1 MSKGHVN
8 RRSAGWVYVIDL
20 PGAQAQRCE
29 TCNKRAWVE
38 LGRPVE
44 ICTCGASLGNPHAER
59 RQISRS
65 GFRTRKEAEF
75 ALRSFQAD
83 LDKGANPLP
92 ATTTVSEWAMQWLA
106 SERVKALR
114 SSTRR
119 RYEQLMRDWII
130 PELGSIEARQVRA
143 RHVRLMLEQAGAQM
157 APASVT
163 QLRSVLS
170 SMMASALEAELIDAN
185 PVAGVRRPKVDRPDL
200 AVPTAEDLGRLMTA
214 ANNTTWAVPV
224 LVSCTTGLRRGEVLG
239 LRWKDIDLENG
250 RLRVAKALQSVRD
263 PEGTTAL
270 RLVDPK
276 TDRSRRT
283 VALPKITIERLRL
296 AKREQAERRLQAGAA
311 WHDLDLACDSGDR
324 SPFHP
329 DAFGKATKRL
339 MAEAGLDP
347 KTRLHDCRHA
357 VATIMLQQGV
367 HPAVASAMLGH
378 SSVAF
383 TMDTYQHVNDQ
394 MADQAAD
401 AIDDAFAAGVSG
413 PN

>member
-20 PGAQAQRCE
+20 PGAQAHRCID
-29 TCNKRAWVE
+29 CNKQFWYE
-38 LGRPVE
+38 LGRPVNL
-44 ICTCGASLGNPHAER
+44 CVCGGSLGTPHPKR

-75 ALRSFQAD
+75 ALRAFQAD

-92 ATTTVSEWAMQWLA
+92 ATTTVSEWATQWFA

-114 SSTRR
+114 HHTRR
-119 RYEQLMRDWII
+119 RYEQLVRDWII

-143 RHVRLMLEQAGAQM
+143 RHVRVLLEDAGTQM

-163 QLRSVLS
+163 QLRAVLS

-185 PVAGVRRPKVDRPDL
+185 PVSGVRQPKVDRPDL

-224 LVSCTTGLRRGEVLG
+224 LLSCTTGLRRGEVLG

-250 RLRVAKALQSVRD
+250 RLRVAKALQSVQD

-283 VALPKITIERLRL
+283 VALPKITVERLRL
-296 AKREQAERRLQAGAA
+296 AKREQAKRRLQIGIA
-311 WHDLDLACDSGDR
+311 WHDLNLVCDSGDG

-329 DAFGKATKRL
+329 DTFGKATKRL
-339 MAEAGLDP
+339 MSEAGLDP

-357 VATIMLQQGV
+357 VATMMLEQGV

>member
-20 PGAQAQRCE
+20 PGSQAHRCID
-29 TCNKRAWVE
+29 CNKQFWYE
-38 LGRPVE
+38 LGRPVNL
-44 ICTCGASLGNPHAER
+44 CVCGGSLGTPHPKR

-75 ALRSFQAD
+75 ALRAFQAD

-92 ATTTVSEWAMQWLA
+92 ATTTVSEWATQWFA

-114 SSTRR
+114 HHTRR
-119 RYEQLMRDWII
+119 RYEQLVRDWII

-143 RHVRLMLEQAGAQM
+143 RHVRVLLEDAGTQM

-163 QLRSVLS
+163 QLRAVLS

-185 PVAGVRRPKVDRPDL
+185 PVSGVRQPKVDRPDL

-224 LVSCTTGLRRGEVLG
+224 LLSCTTGLRRGEVLG

-250 RLRVAKALQSVRD
+250 RLRVSKALQSVQD

-283 VALPKITIERLRL
+283 VALPKITVERLRL
-296 AKREQAERRLQAGAA
+296 AKREQAKRRLQIGIA
-311 WHDLDLACDSGDR
+311 WHDLNLVCDSGDG

-329 DAFGKATKRL
+329 DTFGKATKRL
-339 MAEAGLDP
+339 MSEAGFDP

-394 MADQAAD
+394 TADQAAG

-413 PN
+413 PK

>member
-20 PGAQAQRCE
+20 PGAQAHRCID
-29 TCNKRAWVE
+29 CNKQFWYE
-38 LGRPVE
+38 LGRPVNL
-44 ICTCGASLGNPHAER
+44 CVCGGSLGTPHPKR

-75 ALRSFQAD
+75 ALRAFQAD

-92 ATTTVSEWAMQWLA
+92 ATTTVSEWATQWFA

-114 SSTRR
+114 HHTDAATNNSCVTGSSLNWD
-119 RYEQLMRDWII
+119 QL
-130 PELGSIEARQVRA
+130 
-143 RHVRLMLEQAGAQM
+143 RHAKSVHVTSDCCLRMLATQM

-163 QLRSVLS
+163 QLRAVLS

-250 RLRVAKALQSVRD
+250 RLRVAKALQSVQD

-296 AKREQAERRLQAGAA
+296 AKREQAERRLQSVSQHGTTSTLSAIAA
-311 WHDLDLACDSGDR
+311 TAARSTPTPSAKQPRGSWPKPDS
-324 SPFHP
+324 
-329 DAFGKATKRL
+329 TQRL
-339 MAEAGLDP
+339 GFTTA
-347 KTRLHDCRHA
+347 
-357 VATIMLQQGV
+357 
-367 HPAVASAMLGH
+367 AM
-378 SSVAF
+378 
-383 TMDTYQHVNDQ
+383 Q
-394 MADQAAD
+394 
-401 AIDDAFAAGVSG
+401 
-413 PN
+413 